1 MPGEE
6 RHKKVRGN
14 QKGEKGK
21 DSGAPNPLLA
31 VMAHVPK
38 ASAKGNTKGA
48 SHTHAVDMK
57 GVSHTQ
63 VSNMK
68 GASHTQASEGKKTI
82 NSPLL
87 SLSESKE
94 GASNTPAP
102 NLTKVSKEDG
112 VLRSIGKERV
122 LEGEEKDKAQKAKEQ
137 MAATH
142 CQNSVSERIPIFRK
156 T

>member
-6 RHKKVRGN
+6 GKKGRGN
-14 QKGEKGK
+14 QKDKKGK
-21 DSGAPNPLLA
+21 GSGAPNPLLA

-57 GVSHTQ
+57 GASHTQ
-63 VSNMK
+63 VSNTK
-68 GASHTQASEGKKTI
+68 GDSHTQASEGKKTT

-87 SLSESKE
+87 GLSESKE

-112 VLRSIGKERV
+112 VLLSVGEERV
-122 LEGEEKDKAQKAKEQ
+122 LEGEEKDKAQKAKE
-137 MAATH
+137 
-142 CQNSVSERIPIFRK
+142 
-156 T
+156 